1 MNLRELVQ
9 KNPAV
14 MMVLA
19 AAAIGI
25 SVFFVIRQASGVGAS
40 SGLKAYF
47 SADDGKTWFKDELAR
62 PFPFD
67 HDGQPAYRA
76 QIFRCG
82 GTTFCGCLESLPD
95 KEREGIE
102 ALPPN
107 WQARYAAIQAAA
119 DAFLVKKPGDAKWV
133 QKGRPQ
139 YEQIR
144 KPACPDGSGG
154 QPELVNPNLE

>member
-1 MNLRELVQ
+1 MELRDVLH
-9 KNPAV
+9 KNGAAITV
-14 MMVLA
+14 VA
-19 AAAIGI
+19 AAVIAICVF
-25 SVFFVIRQASGVGAS
+25 SVMREASGVGDS
-40 SGLKAYF
+40 SGLKTYF
-47 SADDGKTWFKDELAR
+47 SDDDGKTWFKDELTR

-67 HDGQPAYRA
+67 HGGQPAYRA

-82 GTTFCGCLESLPD
+82 GTTFCGYLQSLPD

-107 WQARYAAIQAAA
+107 WQARYAAIQAAS
-119 DAFLVKKPGDAKWV
+119 DLFLVKKPGDAEWV
-133 QKGRPQ
+133 HKGQPQ

-154 QPELVNPNLE
+154 QPELVNPNRE